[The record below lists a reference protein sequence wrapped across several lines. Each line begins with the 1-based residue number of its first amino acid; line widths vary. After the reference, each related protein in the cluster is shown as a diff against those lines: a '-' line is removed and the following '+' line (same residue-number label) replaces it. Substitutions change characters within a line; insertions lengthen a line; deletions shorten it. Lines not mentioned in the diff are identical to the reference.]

1 MSNSGVS
8 RQLPLDLPLAPKL
21 SREDIIV
28 GKSNRAAVELIDLW
42 PQWPSPIAVLAGPD
56 GSGKTHL
63 ARAWAAK
70 SGARMLS
77 AAEVASDALSS
88 SARQTFVLED
98 VDREPPD
105 ETAFFHLA
113 NLVRQQDGF
122 LLLTSKT
129 LPAAWRFV
137 LPDLNSRLQ
146 SATVAEIA
154 EPDDALLLSVL
165 GKLFADRQVLVEPN
179 VSEYLVTRMERS
191 FSEAVR
197 IVALLDGLALEK
209 KLRIT
214 RSLAASIFAEGDPR
228 QAELGF

>member
-1 MSNSGVS
+1 MTGEP
-8 RQLPLDLPLAPKL
+8 RQLPLDLALHPKL
-21 SREDIIV
+21 SRDDVIV
-28 GKSNRAAVELIDLW
+28 GKSNRAAVEIIDLW
-42 PQWPSPIAVLAGPD
+42 PAWPSAIAVLAGPK

-63 ARAWAAK
+63 ARAWAA
-70 SGARMLS
+70 GANALALNQGGLAS
-77 AAEVASDALSS
+77 APDSASS
-88 SARQTFVLED
+88 SKAFLFED
-98 VDREPPD
+98 IGETALD
-105 ETAFFHLA
+105 ETALFHLI
-113 NLVRQQDGF
+113 NSIRQHGGF
-122 LLLTSKT
+122 LLLTSK
-129 LPAAWRFV
+129 LRPASWNFS

-146 SATVAEIA
+146 SATVVEIA

-165 GKLFADRQVLVEPN
+165 AKLFADRQVLVEPN

-197 IVALLDGLALEK
+197 IVALLDALALEK